1 MAIKKEK
8 NHFTLI
14 ELLIVVGI
22 IAVLSSVVV
31 AGTSAA
37 RAQARDN
44 QRKADLATY
53 QSALQLYFNAH
64 KSYPLNSQDCNVP
77 GNCLANQVLASLKN
91 EGYLDSLPV
100 DPRNTDQFQYRY
112 SNNSATNGNEY
123 KLYVALEK
131 DVEAMINDGGTEDT
145 AYEVFSTLGMHLAVN
160 FPLIVGIGGSGG
172 TTLGLNC
179 DVKTIGTC
187 NTEGGVK
194 LMNLSDIKNAHA
206 ELVTGTNYNN
216 NNDYCI
222 CCTGQSIINIS
233 NDCNASNK
241 EVFLAL
247 SDTTNAHVGKESS
260 PEFFDDFESGSLY
273 GWEEVDTW
281 NNGVVSSVSSEK
293 KHNGQYSVKL
303 YCNNGIGYIKKPF
316 TTTASKVEMTFW
328 FWSSNSGYG
337 YTDQGGGL
345 YTSNGT
351 PLAVVGGSDNDMRN
365 TLGQVFYP
373 YHPAQQWI
381 NVRLIYDT
389 VTNKA
394 DHYLYDSSGNLL
406 ASSTGITTNDGDIAY
421 VRLNG
426 RGYSVAHT
434 LYYDDIIIQNYNS
447 SELYYPEKA
456 CISTTS
462 GGVNISCSY
471 RNRNCQSNETTLCSI
486 SDMTNAHVG
495 PTSGADAYDTKV
507 CCKLGQ

>member
-44 QRKADLATY
+44 QRKADLAAY
-53 QSALQLYFNAH
+53 QNALQLYFNDH
-64 KSYPLNSQDCNVP
+64 KSYPLNNQDCNVE
-77 GNCLANQVLASLKN
+77 GNCLATQVLASLVN
-91 EGYLDSLPV
+91 EGYLESLPV
-100 DPRNTDQFQYRY
+100 DPLNTGDSKYRY
-112 SNNSATNGNEY
+112 SNNSAANGNEY
-123 KLYVALEK
+123 KLYVKLEK
-131 DVEAMINDGGTEDT
+131 DTEAMANDGGTEDT
-145 AYEVFSTLGMHLAVN
+145 AYEVFSTLGMHLAVK
-160 FPLIVGIGGSGG
+160 FPLIVGSGG
-172 TTLGLNC
+172 TTLGLTC
-179 DVKTIGTC
+179 DVKTVSACT
-187 NTEGGVK
+187 TEGGVK
-194 LMNLSDIKNAHA
+194 LMKLSDNILDNNKNAHA
-206 ELVTGTNYNN
+206 ELITETNY
-216 NNDYCI
+216 DYCI

-241 EVFLAL
+241 EVFLTL
-247 SDTTNAHVGKESS
+247 SDKTNAHVGKKSS
-260 PEFFDDFESGSLY
+260 PEFFDDFESGSLS

-351 PLAVVGGSDNDMRN
+351 PLAVVGGSDYDMRN
-365 TLGQVFYP
+365 TLGQVFYSS
-373 YHPAQQWI
+373 HPAQQWI

-426 RGYSVAHT
+426 RGYYVAHT
-434 LYYDDIIIQNYNS
+434 LYYDDIIIQNYDS

-462 GGVNISCSY
+462 GVNISCSY
-471 RNRNCQSNETTLCSI
+471 RNKNCQSNETTLCSI

-495 PTSGADAYDTKV
+495 PTSGANAYDIKV